1 MGGEPVLAAFMRNEV
16 LRAPSADRGVKP
28 ESMAYALGESGSR
41 EALGGDDQGGVEDET
56 DPASATGE
64 DQRGHDG
71 AGEAREVS
79 NGEQTLR
86 SIQNGIGE
94 LGQAA
99 QPETEAELRAGGE
112 AINAQAKPLR
122 PCPTVQESGQMREAS
137 QDFIGSSDTGYSKKM
152 PGAGAQTEG
161 RVKASGEDLALHP
174 MGVEPGRNPTSHAF
188 QSEHCPLP

>member
-1 MGGEPVLAAFMRNEV
+1 MGGEPVLAAFKRDEV
-16 LRAPSADRGVKP
+16 LRAPSADRGVEP
-28 ESMAYALGESGSR
+28 ESMAYAFGQSGSR
-41 EALGGDDQGGVEDET
+41 EAIGGDDQGRVEDET

-79 NGEQTLR
+79 NGQQTLR
-86 SIQNGIGE
+86 SSQNGVGE

-99 QPETEAELRAGGE
+99 QAQTEAELRAGGE

-137 QDFIGSSDTGYSKKM
+137 QDLVGSSDTGYSKKM
-152 PGAGAQTEG
+152 PGAGSQAEG
-161 RVKASGEDLALHP
+161 RVKASAEDLRST
-174 MGVEPGRNPTSHAF
+174 EERQR
-188 QSEHCPLP
+188 QSVQRACAGGGMHQQR